1 MAEAH
6 TPRILIVGAGAAGL
20 MAALGAA
27 KRGLA
32 TTVLEANPR
41 PGAKIRISGGGR
53 CNVTHQGGARAVL
66 AGYPKAQARF
76 LGEALRVFPP
86 EALLELLERHGI
98 HTEARADGRIFPIG
112 GPGTG
117 ALVVEAL
124 REEACRAGARI
135 QTGLRVAGMERDGD
149 RIAAL
154 RLEDGRR
161 MAAEA
166 FILATGGASYPET
179 GTRGEA
185 LGWLRALELPVR
197 AWHPAL
203 APIPLQQPHPAW
215 EGVALRN
222 GTLRLSREA
231 GSRRVAEWPG
241 DIVFTRKGIS
251 GPAALALSEAAEAL
265 RREGLGWLTYGTSTG
280 TPEGFEAELVALQA
294 SNPHLAGRTW
304 LHRHLPERLSE
315 DLWNLWEVDPN
326 QRLRDLPK
334 ALRRR
339 MAEAACDLALG
350 APGPVD
356 LGRGEV
362 SAGGLALSA
371 LDPGTCRVKAFSNLH
386 VCGELLDVNGPVGGY
401 NLQAAFS
408 TGFLAGS
415 RALANLGSS

>member
-1 MAEAH
+1 MAEPH

-27 KRGLA
+27 KRGLPV
-32 TTVLEANPR
+32 TVLEANPR

-53 CNVTHQGGARAVL
+53 CNVTHAGGARAVL

-86 EALLELLERHGI
+86 EALLDLLALHGI
-98 HTEARADGRIFPIG
+98 QTEARADGRVFPIG

-117 ALVVEAL
+117 ALVVDAL
-124 REEACRAGARI
+124 REAACRAGARL
-135 QTGLRVAGMERDGD
+135 QTGLRVSGLERDGD
-149 RIAAL
+149 RVTAL

-161 MAAEA
+161 LEAEA

-185 LGWLRALELPVR
+185 LGWLRALDLPVR
-197 AWHPAL
+197 SWHPAL
-203 APIPLQQPHPAW
+203 APIPLQQPHPGW
-215 EGVALRN
+215 EGVALRS
-222 GTLRLSREA
+222 GTLRLRREP
-231 GSRRVAEWPG
+231 GGRRLAEWSG

-251 GPAALALSEAAEAL
+251 GPAALALSEAVERL
-265 RREGLGWLTYGTSTG
+265 RREGQGWLTYGTAAAT
-280 TPEGFEAELVALQA
+280 TEALEAELVALHA

-315 DLWNLWEVDPN
+315 DLWSLWQADPG
-326 QRLRDLPK
+326 QRMRDLPK
-334 ALRRR
+334 VLRRR
-339 MAEAACDLALG
+339 MAEAASDLALG

-356 LGRGEV
+356 LARGEV
-362 SAGGLALSA
+362 CAGGLSLGAV
-371 LDPGTCRVKAFSNLH
+371 DPGTCRVKAFPNLH

-408 TGFLAGS
+408 TGYLAGS
-415 RALANLGSS
+415 RVLPAGG